1 MTVTEEKDHK
11 SIFKEW
17 LEKLQQESWQLELL
31 ISGFAI
37 FGIYQAR
44 TLIPDFDFARNGYL
58 DDAGAWLG
66 MLVFIF
72 KKGWLIF
79 FLNLLI
85 HVVLRGLW
93 IGAIGLR
100 YVSQDIDYDSFRYSD
115 IFTRFLKKSVGS
127 YDDFI
132 ERLEKVCS
140 IIFAYTFLLFLLF
153 MSFMFFFMQ
162 VIFIAQLIQKLNPG
176 DSDVQFISGLFA
188 IIYFMF
194 GSIVFFDLI
203 TMGGFKKVKNKFF
216 STIYFYIYRFFGFV
230 TLSFFYR
237 PLLYNFI
244 DNNYTKKLFY
254 LSIPY
259 ITIVAFG
266 ETMIVNIPNPY
277 KPDRNFLLSRGQ
289 MLDENLYDDLRIIRL
304 SEFPNEERKM
314 NKKFLSWISMEQYE
328 ITKSVSSF
336 FIKMDR
342 NLMRFMEKSDS
353 ISPYFKSGY
362 SFAWFNFYKVTDPQ
376 LQKLETA
383 KADTLKA
390 LYAQRRKINKLLKEN
405 KDSTL
410 VTQLDEIKSKLETL
424 DTKFENDITKYNTE
438 KADRIKKRYLEGFS
452 FYMDNQKIELMQT
465 YYYNHPHYGEEG
477 LKCFF
482 NTDSL
487 TKGLHEFKIVRIIP
501 SQSTETKDSIL
512 LPIIKM

>member
-1 MTVTEEKDHK
+1 MADTNDQK
-11 SIFKEW
+11 SFFKEW

-37 FGIYQAR
+37 FGIYQSR
-44 TLIPDFDFARNGYL
+44 ILIPDFDFARNGYL

-100 YVSQDIDYDSFRYSD
+100 YVSQDIDYESFRYSD

-140 IIFAYTFLLFLLF
+140 VIFAYTFLLFLLF

-162 VIFIAQLIQKLNPG
+162 VIFIAQLIQKINPL
-176 DSDVQFISGLFA
+176 DADVQFTSGLFA

-230 TLSFFYR
+230 TLSFLYR

-254 LSIPY
+254 FSIPY
-259 ITIVAFG
+259 ITLVAFG
-266 ETMIVNIPNPY
+266 ETMVINISNPY
-277 KPDRNFLLSRGQ
+277 KPDKEFLLSQGQ
-289 MLDENLYDDLRIIRL
+289 LLDENLYDDLRLLRL

-336 FIKMDR
+336 FVKMDR
-342 NLMRFMEKSDS
+342 NLMRYMEKGDS

-362 SFAWFNFYKVTDPQ
+362 SLAWFNNYKVSDPNSEQ
-376 LQKLETA
+376 LESA

-390 LYAQRRKINKLLKEN
+390 LYTQRRKINKLLKET
-405 KDSTL
+405 KDSSL
-410 VTQLDEIKSKLETL
+410 VVQLDDIKMALKEVEK
-424 DTKFENDITKYNTE
+424 KFETDIRSYQIK
-438 KADRIKKRYLEGFS
+438 KADQIRKKYMEGFS
-452 FYMDNQKIELMQT
+452 FYLDNQKIDIIET
-465 YYYNHPHYGEEG
+465 FYFKHPHYGEEG
-477 LKCFF
+477 LKCYF
-482 NTDSL
+482 NTDSIS
-487 TKGLHEFKIVRIIP
+487 KGLHEFKIVRIIP
-501 SQSTETKDSIL
+501 TQSTLTRDSIL